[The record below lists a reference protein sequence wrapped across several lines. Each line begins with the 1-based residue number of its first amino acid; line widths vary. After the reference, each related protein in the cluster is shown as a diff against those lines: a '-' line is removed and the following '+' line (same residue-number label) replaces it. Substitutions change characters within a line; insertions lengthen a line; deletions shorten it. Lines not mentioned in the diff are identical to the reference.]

1 MENLRAAA
9 ASARAPPPA
18 YGMGRAKAG
27 SRRAG
32 SWRAAGRPAAAPPRG
47 PQGHT
52 GIAEDSRIV
61 TRSGLVI
68 MREEPAAVVAEN
80 LRLRSD
86 MDGEDG
92 EPAAMARRLASP
104 EAKAEGR
111 ARGARRGDQDARGRA
126 RRGELAGRG
135 EGIRM
140 LGADRAA
147 ERALGAPRSWPG
159 AARGSGCSG
168 PTGPPGRREQEARR
182 KRQVPQQLPPP
193 LPLPAAK
200 RYMDGRVP
208 PEKGNRG
215 ALRRQAGRRPPGG
228 SREHAGAARK
238 LDTNRPDERRRRP
251 DERSVCRGANLP
263 ERHAFAKQQV
273 ADIQRSSFRA
283 GTS

>member
-1 MENLRAAA
+1 M
-9 ASARAPPPA
+9 
-18 YGMGRAKAG
+18 
-27 SRRAG
+27 
-32 SWRAAGRPAAAPPRG
+32 
-47 PQGHT
+47 
-52 GIAEDSRIV
+52 

-111 ARGARRGDQDARGRA
+111 ARGAARGR
-126 RRGELAGRG
+126 
-135 EGIRM
+135 IRM
-140 LGADRAA
+140 LGADKAA
-147 ERALGAPRSWPG
+147 LDGYNKRL
-159 AARGSGCSG
+159 AASDRCHNSF
-168 PTGPPGRREQEARR
+168 
-182 KRQVPQQLPPP
+182 PPP

>member
-1 MENLRAAA
+1 M
-9 ASARAPPPA
+9 
-18 YGMGRAKAG
+18 
-27 SRRAG
+27 
-32 SWRAAGRPAAAPPRG
+32 PRSD
-47 PQGHT
+47 
-52 GIAEDSRIV
+52 I
-61 TRSGLVI
+61 VI
-68 MREEPAAVVAEN
+68 MREELAAVVAEN
-80 LRLRSD
+80 LRLRGD
-86 MDGEDG
+86 MGGEDW

-193 LPLPAAK
+193 PPPLPAAK
-200 RYMDGRVP
+200 QRMDGRVSP
-208 PEKGNRG
+208 DKGGRG
-215 ALRRQAGRRPPGG
+215 APRRQAGRRPGLLN
-228 SREHAGAARK
+228 SRDMAI
-238 LDTNRPDERRRRP
+238 
-251 DERSVCRGANLP
+251 S
-263 ERHAFAKQQV
+263 
-273 ADIQRSSFRA
+273 
-283 GTS
+283 